1 MSTRSPELMF
11 LIAKTSMCVFKKNYL
26 LYIGCFNVIKML
38 DTSIFKLVI
47 SVSLNF
53 PKDTYSTP
61 LSKFLF
67 AVFYT
72 HWFKMNKKY
81 SIHVNPIVL

>member
-11 LIAKTSMCVFKKNYL
+11 LIAKTSMCVFKKNYYL

-38 DTSIFKLVI
+38 DTSILKLVV

-67 AVFYT
+67 TVFYT
-72 HWFKMNKKY
+72 H
-81 SIHVNPIVL
+81 